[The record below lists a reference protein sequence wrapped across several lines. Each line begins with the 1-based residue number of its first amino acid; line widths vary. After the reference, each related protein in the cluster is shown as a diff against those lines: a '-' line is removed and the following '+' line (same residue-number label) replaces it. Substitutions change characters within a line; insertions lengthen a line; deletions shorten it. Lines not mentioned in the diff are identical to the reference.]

1 MCIAGDN
8 PTWQCNPR
16 EHLVFS
22 LRGNEWRIEGRDCR
36 HEVKALTVFGLDHWT
51 RQKGK
56 SKGLIERKKGK
67 DKKSRI

>member
-1 MCIAGDN
+1 MCVTGDN
-8 PTWQCNPR
+8 PARRCNPR
-16 EHLVFS
+16 ERLVFS
-22 LRGNEWRIEGRDCR
+22 LRGNEWRIEGRDCGR
-36 HEVKALTVFGLDHWT
+36 EVKASTVFGLDRWT